1 MSSRKAKERKPL
13 TSRRLLAIMLTL
25 SFLISVFPSMKFLQ
39 SQRVSA
45 AAPENHTVQ
54 TGSTLTIVHRVDG
67 QLLKK
72 KVEYLYTSDGTP
84 VYCIKAASNAPTGG
98 SLAST
103 VLTDS
108 AALSLLRKIQY
119 VVNYINPGMNS
130 SFENYA
136 VKQLLVWKLVYEYEN
151 TLSASSKQWFH
162 GVNLDACELDAG
174 EITAQALRVVAKAQ
188 ELWASYNS
196 AGRPGNDEL
205 GYYVPSYKSEFRNLD
220 SKLHYDASTKQFYS
234 TFEVV
239 VREQTSGNIAGNFT
253 FTNIPYG
260 KVYAKDSSGNYT
272 VAVSTGTAYS
282 SGTQFKIVGTWNQM
296 ANVGNGKG
304 MAVYHEPVQNSVP
317 NSVSMYGIF
326 LDPNN
331 TNKQSYVTLYENTQ
345 KKFAGTNTSWS
356 AESYTFTADK
366 VSAFSGN
373 EVPEAGAQFQVWN
386 SSYASFDAAK
396 ADGLGFEC
404 VSTSTGAV
412 VDKATNASIKA
423 PSGTYTIKQ
432 TYAPAGTE
440 LMNPNP
446 QTVTIAD
453 GNAYKKLTDK
463 MKDGSIII
471 RKKIE
476 TGEDVYAGR
485 SWDQLAPEA
494 GAQFQVWNTAYASY
508 DAAPEPYRTL
518 LTTDANGYV
527 GSKRL
532 PYGSYKVHQLPS
544 ATTYEV
550 ADFTFDI
557 TGSAPTGVEHEFNLT
572 NKQYELKIQIRKVDQ
587 RTGDVVPAA
596 GVEFEVL
603 DSNKNILTDWDG
615 NSKFTTNADGT
626 TSLEKLGLK
635 VGTYYIHELKAPS
648 GYVLTE
654 DLVQFEA
661 KKGET
666 FIGVGPQGD
675 MKAVDFADSSVSL
688 ELELV
693 KTGDQLTSATEVD
706 AGYSDLKGYE
716 FGYGEVAL
724 KGATYELYCVND
736 VFDFERDIA
745 LLDTTKYPAYV
756 TNDAGTTFTPYR
768 MFDTDGDGTAETAL
782 KAGSYL
788 GSYTTNADGK
798 IVVGGLALD
807 TVTGQSTY
815 KFVETKAPNGYLV
828 DTTPITYTFTD
839 DRADQHV
846 TVISHSDSV
855 NDKKQNAELTFEK
868 VARDYKYDANAKA
881 YVASDRPLSGAVFGI
896 YATNDIT
903 AYDGTVLVAADAL
916 IEVVTS
922 DDNGTCLTKADYPL
936 GFDFYIK
943 EIEAPEGYVLNEN
956 AFPITVKADDGDNS
970 TTKYTFK
977 VDEPIINEISRAC
990 IEINKIADDTKLPM
1004 QNVKFEVY
1012 TADGTLVET
1021 IVTDEQ
1027 GKATTSFAFPYG
1039 DEITLRETETNAF
1052 YDLAADEVIK
1062 LNVPQKD
1069 LANFGVQQVTIY
1081 NYLMSSIQIE
1091 KVTGDGRNLPMD
1103 GVTFQLWK
1111 YGEDGAADTLIAEEE
1126 TDING
1131 HLTFYAG
1138 QGKYYMKETSVGEW
1152 VQFACLDEV
1161 IDVECEKVG
1170 KIMHYTVE
1178 DSYTSIIAEKRS
1190 AADGKLLGNC
1200 GISVR
1205 KPDGTILNFKW
1216 NDALAGYVYCEA
1228 AEDGTTQVLYTN
1240 NDESSMQY
1248 GTVQFLGLPHGDYE
1262 IFEVEA
1268 PKGYKND
1275 SEVIKVTVTEGQVLG
1290 VQRLY
1295 DSIKTSDID
1304 MAIGIGLC
1312 SICAVSAIALFIL
1325 AGVEFADL
1333 IKRRRRNAA

>member
-1 MSSRKAKERKPL
+1 MSSSRSKERKTL

-45 AAPENHTVQ
+45 AAPENHTVL
-54 TGSTLTIVHRVDG
+54 TGSTMTIVHRVDG

-84 VYCIKAASNAPTGG
+84 VYCIKAASSAPTGG
-98 SLAST
+98 SLAVS

-108 AALSLLRKIQY
+108 NAKALLKKIQY
-119 VVNYINPGMNS
+119 IIDYVNPGLNS

-136 VKQLLVWKLVYEYEN
+136 VKQLLVWKLVYEYES
-151 TLSASSKQWFH
+151 TLAASSKKWFH

-174 EITAQALRVVAKAQ
+174 EITSQALRVVAKAQ
-188 ELWASYNS
+188 EIWASYN
-196 AGRPGNDEL
+196 ANGRPGNDMP
-205 GYYVPSYKSEFRNLD
+205 GYYDPTYKAEILNPSSMTF
-220 SKLHYDASTKQFYS
+220 DASSGKYVA
-234 TFEVV
+234 TFNVA
-239 VREQTSGNIAGNFT
+239 VRETNTGFKSGNFT
-253 FTNIPYG
+253 FTKING
-260 KVYAKDSSGNYT
+260 GSVYAKDSSGNYSI
-272 VAVSTGTAYS
+272 AVSVGTEYASGTEFKFVGSWNQVKGGTRVEVYAS
-282 SGTQFKIVGTWNQM
+282 SGSLPPRT
-296 ANVGNGKG
+296 
-304 MAVYHEPVQNSVP
+304 
-317 NSVSMYGIF
+317 MYGYF

-331 TNKQSYVTLYENTQ
+331 EAKQSYVTA
-345 KKFAGTNTSWS
+345 FTNANVKADGSGQSWS
-356 AESYTFTADK
+356 ISDYMVTFDK
-366 VSAFSGN
+366 VSVFSGN
-373 EVPEAGAQFQVWN
+373 EVPEAGAEFQVWN
-386 SSYASFDAAK
+386 SAYSSFAAAK
-396 ADGLGFEC
+396 ADGVGFEC
-404 VSTSTGAV
+404 ISTSTGAV

-423 PSGTYTIKQ
+423 PAGTYTIKQ
-432 TYAPAGTE
+432 TVAPEGTE
-440 LMNPNP
+440 MMSPNP
-446 QTVTIAD
+446 QNITVSNA
-453 GNAYKKLTDK
+453 NAYKKLTDK

-476 TGEDVYAGR
+476 TGADVYAGKT
-485 SWDQLAPEA
+485 WAELAPEQ
-494 GAQFQVWNTAYASY
+494 GAQFQVWNTKYASY
-508 DAAPEPYRTL
+508 DAAPEAYRTL
-518 LTTDANGYV
+518 MTTDANGYA

-532 PYGSYKVHQLPS
+532 PYGTYKVHQLPS

-550 ADFTFDI
+550 ADFTFNI
-557 TGSAPTGVEHEFNLT
+557 TGSAPTSAEHEFNLT

-596 GVEFEVL
+596 GIEFEVL
-603 DSNKNILTDWDG
+603 DSNKNVMKDWDG

-868 VARDYKYDANAKA
+868 VARDYKYDATAKA
-881 YVASDRPLSGAVFGI
+881 YVASDRPLSGAVFGV

-903 AYDGTVLVAADAL
+903 AYDGTVLVAADSL

-936 GFDFYIK
+936 GFDFYVK
-943 EIEAPEGYVLNEN
+943 EIEAPEGYVLNDN

-1004 QNVKFEVY
+1004 ENVEFEVY

-1021 IVTDEQ
+1021 IVTDAQ

-1039 DEITLRETETNAF
+1039 DEITLRETKTHAF
-1052 YDLAADEVIK
+1052 YDLAADEMIK

-1069 LANFGVQQVTIY
+1069 LANYGVQQVTIY

-1091 KVTGDGRNLPMD
+1091 KVTGDGNKTPMD

-1138 QGKYYMKETSVGEW
+1138 QGKYYMKETSVGSW
-1152 VQFACLDEV
+1152 TQFMCLDEV

-1178 DSYTSIIAEKRS
+1178 DSYTSVLAEKRS

-1205 KPDGTILNFKW
+1205 TPGGTALNFIW
-1216 NDALAGYVYCEA
+1216 NSTLGGYVYCETA
-1228 AEDGTTQVLYTN
+1228 VEGSTQVLYTN
-1240 NDESSMQY
+1240 NDESTMQF
-1248 GTVQFLGLPHGDYE
+1248 GSVQILGLPHGAYE

-1268 PKGYKND
+1268 PSGYRND
-1275 SEVIKVTVTEGQVLG
+1275 SEVIKIDVTEGQVLG

-1325 AGVEFADL
+1325 AGVEFADI
-1333 IKRRRRNAA
+1333 IKRRRKTGNA